1 MVFGPKKAGCHSC
14 ARKYFCFIRKKKML
28 CKNERL
34 VAQELLNCCPTND
47 SIIRKK
53 LT

>member
-1 MVFGPKKAGCHSC
+1 LAQKKRVAIL
-14 ARKYFCFIRKKKML
+14 AQENIFVVQEKKML

-34 VAQELLNCCPTND
+34 VAQKLLNCCPTND